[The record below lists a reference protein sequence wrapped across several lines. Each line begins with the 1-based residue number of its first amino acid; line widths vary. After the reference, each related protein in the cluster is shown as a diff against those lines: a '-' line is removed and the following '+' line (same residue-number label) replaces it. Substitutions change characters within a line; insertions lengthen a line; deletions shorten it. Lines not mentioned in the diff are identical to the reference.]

1 MDFLSS
7 LLSCK
12 TVESAGYTQPRHRT
26 QRDGTRR
33 GDAPERN
40 EHSVGLC
47 QPESLHWDTLTRRR
61 HSLTA
66 RLSKASCEN
75 SVAERNKS
83 MRNHV
88 WAEFAPLPKTNTHAY
103 GGASAEYTPGL

>member
-1 MDFLSS
+1 MHLREMS
-7 LLSCK
+7 
-12 TVESAGYTQPRHRT
+12 TVWVCVNQKVY
-26 QRDGTRR
+26 
-33 GDAPERN
+33 
-40 EHSVGLC
+40 VGN
-47 QPESLHWDTLTRRR
+47 TLTRRR